1 MNMEIIS
8 QFLILA
14 VIFCNFFLLSSYST
28 LDLVKLAAVQ
38 GVLTALLP
46 LLAEGSFGGEALAF
60 AFSVIVLKGF
70 FFPFIL
76 RRLIKRNNSYEEKK
90 REYSGAL
97 SAVLYLFIFFISV
110 WLSVK
115 LQFEVKTFAWVVPAS
130 FMTIFSGLFLII
142 LRSQTVSQIVG
153 YMVLEN
159 GIYCFGLAV
168 FVQQPLM
175 VEAAILLDIFVAVFV
190 MGMAVFHIGREFNDA
205 DSESLMEL
213 REDHG
218 QEGGA

>member
-1 MNMEIIS
+1 MHIIS

-14 VIFCNFFLLSSYST
+14 VIFCDFFLLSSYST
-28 LDLVKLAAVQ
+28 FELVKFAALQ

-46 LLAEGSFGGEALAF
+46 LMAAEHFAAEGIAF
-60 AFSVIVLKGF
+60 ALSVILLKGF
-70 FFPFIL
+70 FFPFVL
-76 RRLIKRNNSYEEKK
+76 RKLIVKNNAYEEKK

-97 SAVLYLFIFFISV
+97 SIAVYLFVFFVSV
-110 WLSVK
+110 WLSIK
-115 LQFEVKTFAWVVPAS
+115 LDLEVKSLSWIIPAS

-142 LRSQTVSQIVG
+142 LRTQTVSQIVG

-159 GIYCFGLAV
+159 GIYCFGSAV

-190 MGMAVFHIGREFNDA
+190 MGMAVFHIGKEFNNS
-205 DSESLMEL
+205 DSENLNEL
-213 REDHG
+213 REETG
-218 QEGGA
+218 QEADI